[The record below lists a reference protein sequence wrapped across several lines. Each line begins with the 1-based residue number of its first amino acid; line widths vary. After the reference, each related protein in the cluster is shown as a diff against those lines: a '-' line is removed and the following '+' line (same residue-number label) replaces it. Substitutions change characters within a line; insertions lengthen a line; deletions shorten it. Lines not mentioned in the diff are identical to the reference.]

1 MNTTE
6 HWLTE
11 IISSQKRTL
20 RFSVLTLIL
29 AIMSIPI
36 GYFLLYYEPEL
47 LFTFGESGKPPVE
60 PVDYSGMAL
69 FVVISGFALL
79 LGTIYLWQFHTPSGI
94 RRQLIDLQDL
104 MSATLETKRHKY
116 KLQLNDGT
124 SFTINYHPYRWSSR
138 ELCGFQI
145 QSSPMGT
152 VTDAKKQTATRYGF
166 AISPASVL
174 HTNCSIDEFF
184 PRTLL
189 LYTTIQR
196 LTQIQN

>member
-1 MNTTE
+1 MNPTE

-11 IISSQKRTL
+11 TISSQKRTL
-20 RFSVLTLIL
+20 IFSVLSLIL
-29 AIMSIPI
+29 AVVSIPTV
-36 GYFLLYYEPEL
+36 YLLLQYEPEIF
-47 LFTFGESGKPPVE
+47 FTLGDWQPPVE
-60 PVDYSGMAL
+60 PVDYSGLAL
-69 FVVISGFALL
+69 FVVISGFVLL
-79 LGTIYLWQFHTPSGI
+79 LGTVYLWQFHTPSGI

-124 SFTINYHPYRWSSR
+124 SFTVNYHPYRWASR
-138 ELCGFQI
+138 ELCGFHI

-152 VTDAKKQTATRYGF
+152 LTDVKKQTASRYGF
-166 AISPASVL
+166 AMSPASIL

-196 LTQIQN
+196 ITQFQN